1 MAISNSEVLI
11 TNLPLQFPGE
21 LRDSVSGAMIDF
33 WGRVRGIEDGRE
45 LEGINYE
52 VHRIMAEYQM
62 NLLAKKA
69 TIKFSLT
76 GLLLLHRVGFV
87 PVGEASL
94 FLRVAS
100 HHRAAAFAASQ
111 WAIDELKQKIPIWK
125 RPVFKDTSPAQVAG
139 RQFKE
144 VARA

>member
-1 MAISNSEVLI
+1 MAISISEILI

-21 LRDSVSGAMIDF
+21 LRDSASGAMIDF
-33 WGRVRGIEDGRE
+33 WGRVREIEGGRE
-45 LEGINYE
+45 IDGINYE
-52 VHRIMAEYQM
+52 VHRVMAEYQM

-76 GLLLLHRVGFV
+76 GMLLLHRVGFV

-100 HHRAAAFAASQ
+100 QHRAAAFSASQ
-111 WAIDELKQKIPIWK
+111 WLVEELKQKVPIWK
-125 RPVFKDTSPAQVAG
+125 RPIFKDRDPVRVAGKPSKEAAQV
-139 RQFKE
+139 
-144 VARA
+144 